1 MPGSNIV
8 QTNSNIGFNG
18 FFVLIVLFVVHIVI
32 NKKTLKKAWSN
43 SLIFYI
49 VLFALHI
56 LLFFSS
62 DMGDCGR
69 MYADGSII
77 FSIMAVFWVIFV
89 PIIGHIIRVNRK
101 NKNMTKPFAIP
112 VNENPEMQH
121 NFKNM
126 E

>member
-1 MPGSNIV
+1 MRGSNIV
-8 QTNSNIGFNG
+8 QTNANIGFSG
-18 FFVLIVLFVVHIVI
+18 FFVLIILFVAHIVI

-43 SLIFYI
+43 FLIFYI
-49 VLFALHI
+49 VLFVLHI
-56 LLFFSS
+56 LLFLSS
-62 DMGDCGR
+62 DMGDCGM

-77 FSIMAVFWVIFV
+77 FSIMSAFWVIFV

-112 VNENPEMQH
+112 VNENPDTQH
-121 NFKNM
+121 NYKNM